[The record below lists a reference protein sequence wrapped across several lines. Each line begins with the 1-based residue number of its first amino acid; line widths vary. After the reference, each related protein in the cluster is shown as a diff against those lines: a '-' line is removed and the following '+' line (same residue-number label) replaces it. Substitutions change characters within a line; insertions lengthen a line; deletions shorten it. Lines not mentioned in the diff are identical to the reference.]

1 MTGTTYT
8 SASVVIMQDSIH
20 NLQSVRDN
28 LALLIPMDWME
39 REMLDRVHTQVNDL
53 IMTVAG
59 LQTHREKGD
68 KAQ

>member
-8 SASVVIMQDSIH
+8 SASVVIMKDSIS
-20 NLQSVRDN
+20 NLQKVRDN
-28 LALLIPMDWME
+28 LALLIPADWVE
-39 REMLDRVHTQVNDL
+39 REMLDKVHTQVNDL

-68 KAQ
+68 RAE